1 MADKKISELTELTTL
16 AAADEF
22 AVVDDD
28 VATTKRVT
36 YDTLATEIRTEAEA
50 LTGTT
55 GTFSGALT
63 ADSVVVPDAG
73 SIGSETDVDAMTI
86 ASTGVVTFTQG
97 VALAAAKGINFSAYG
112 AGADIDSNLLD
123 DYEEGTWDPAY
134 AFATSGSV
142 TVNESVGSYTKIGR
156 VVVATFHLNTS
167 AISSPSGNARIE
179 GLPFT
184 SANVPFQRSGVAIG
198 QAQSWNTAM
207 TIRAYVNDNNDF
219 ITLVKNATNATESKV
234 QGSDF
239 SASFGFNRLAGVAIY
254 VTS

>member
-73 SIGSETDVDAMTI
+73 SIGSETDVDAITI

-97 VALAAAKGINFSAYG
+97 LALAAAKGINFSAYG
-112 AGADIDSNLLD
+112 AGADIDNNLLD
-123 DYEEGTWDPAY
+123 DYEEGTWDAAY
-134 AFATSGSV
+134 AFASGAVTSNSDCAYV
-142 TVNESVGSYTKIGR
+142 KIGK
-156 VVVATFHLNTS
+156 VVVATFEISTS
-167 AISSPSGNARIE
+167 AISSPCGDATIE

-184 SANVPFQRSGVAIG
+184 SEDVAGQRSAVAIG
-198 QAQSWNTAM
+198 LAQSFATPKVL
-207 TIRAYVNDNNDF
+207 RAFVDSNSDVID
-219 ITLVKNATNATESKV
+219 LRKNQTNQGESIV

-239 SASFGFNRLAGVAIY
+239 QAGVGQNRMVGVAVY
-254 VTS
+254 LAA